1 MKIKK
6 IGISIVGVAGVV
18 GAIVIGNKNPK
29 TTTEVIKKAAK
40 TVKGKEDY
48 FGGIPLSEFNMIAK
62 QCYHGIKCTV
72 DQWGFLVF
80 HHKSNRGH
88 QTIRVQMKMNDS
100 GELVNLGGY
109 YPGQWKSTADD
120 FVELVN
126 NSLNLKK

>member
-1 MKIKK
+1 MNIKK
-6 IGISIVGVAGVV
+6 IGISLIGVAGVV
-18 GAIVIGNKNPK
+18 SAIVIGNKNSK
-29 TTTEVIKKAAK
+29 TTTEFIKKTAE
-40 TVKGKEDY
+40 TIKEKEAC
-48 FGGIPLSEFNMIAK
+48 FGGVPLSEFNKIAK

-80 HHKSNRGH
+80 HHKSNRGR
-88 QTIRVQMKMNDS
+88 QTIRIQMEINEL

-126 NSLNLKK
+126 NNFILKK